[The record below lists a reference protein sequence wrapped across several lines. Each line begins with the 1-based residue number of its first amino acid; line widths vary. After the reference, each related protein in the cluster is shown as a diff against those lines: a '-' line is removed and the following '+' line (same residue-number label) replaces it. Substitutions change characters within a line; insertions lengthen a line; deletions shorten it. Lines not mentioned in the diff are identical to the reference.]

1 MYSNRNELNSDS
13 VKPVNCGHPYKQV
26 THPLYIIQPDFT
38 SSYMNFSN
46 FIVHSICACIY
57 LCVVGHLFIT
67 AIVVTMIKCT
77 SYLYSNAMQLLFH
90 FPPPQPSARVLTRR
104 MVSPPPEEKTAYRK
118 CWELYHAI
126 SGFLT
131 IAIIGLGLV
140 SILMSIVLL

>member
-26 THPLYIIQPDFT
+26 THPLYIIQPDFA

-57 LCVVGHLFIT
+57 LCVAGHLFIT

-90 FPPPQPSARVLTRR
+90 FPPTAIRACVDKEDGKPPLKKRLPIASVGNFIMPSQDS
-104 MVSPPPEEKTAYRK
+104 SP
-118 CWELYHAI
+118 
-126 SGFLT
+126 
-131 IAIIGLGLV
+131 
-140 SILMSIVLL
+140 